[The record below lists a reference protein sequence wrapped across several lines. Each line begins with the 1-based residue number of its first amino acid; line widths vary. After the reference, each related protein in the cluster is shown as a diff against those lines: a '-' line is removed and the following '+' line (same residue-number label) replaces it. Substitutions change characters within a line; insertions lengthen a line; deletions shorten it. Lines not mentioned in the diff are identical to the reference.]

1 MTHLPEPPQIATP
14 QPWWLRL
21 LGVGMLVIVPLIWWL
36 TAYPPQPHGVSTTD
50 TELSHSFAQ
59 TPQLEQIRARG
70 YIRVATLI
78 SPTIYI
84 PDKTHPQGLEYDLVT
99 RFATYLGL
107 SVHFIVAKNIDDAY
121 AMVATN
127 QADFAAA
134 GLVVSLAREA
144 QFRYGP
150 SYLSVRRQL
159 IYRQGVEKPK
169 SLQDIGDAPLA
180 VEQGSNSQN
189 WLTEQSNKGLLDVPF
204 DHMTDSTSQKAD
216 QGKTDYAIRIRLED
230 SGINTLEALE
240 NGTVDYAVVLSHEA
254 MLGQKMSNKIRV
266 ATDLGPP
273 VSFAW
278 AFSRLADKSLYDAAV
293 DFFTEIRR
301 NNELKNLIDRHYTQ
315 FEQLDQKL
323 AQQFVDD
330 VDQRIS
336 PYLSAFKAA
345 GKKYAIDWR
354 LLAAMGYQ
362 ESKWQP
368 DAQSQQ
374 GAYGLMQ
381 IMPPTAA
388 YVGLTDPSNP
398 VKNILAAAKYLGYLR
413 TQIDDQAPEPDLT
426 YLALAAYNIGIG
438 HLNDAIKL
446 TKQQGGDPNRWRD
459 IRERLTQLSNS
470 KIYPKLRNGF
480 ARGEETA
487 QYVENIRALHDLMVW
502 VEIHNQQM
510 NGSFTVDHS
519 DSVLNSAQSNSL

>member
-1 MTHLPEPPQIATP
+1 VAS
-14 QPWWLRL
+14 
-21 LGVGMLVIVPLIWWL
+21 LVVAPLIWWL
-36 TAYPPQPHGVSTTD
+36 SVYPPLLPKNQTAD
-50 TELSHSFAQ
+50 AALIYSFAT
-59 TPQLEQIRARG
+59 TPQLEQIRQRG
-70 YIRVATLI
+70 YLKVATLI

-99 RFATYLGL
+99 RFAKFLGL
-107 SVHFIVAKNIDDAY
+107 GVHFIVAKNIDEAY
-121 AMVATN
+121 ALVATN

-134 GLVVSLAREA
+134 GLVVSLGREA

-169 SLQDIGDAPLA
+169 SLQDIGNAPLA

-189 WLTEQSNKGLLDVPF
+189 WLTEQSNKGLLDLPF
-204 DHMTDSTSQKAD
+204 NAPNERAPSPANPEKP
-216 QGKTDYAIRIRLED
+216 DYAIRVQLED
-230 SGINTLEALE
+230 SGINTLQAVE

-266 ATDLGPP
+266 AADLGPP

-278 AFSRLADKSLYDAAV
+278 AFSRLADKSLYNESV
-293 DFFTEIRR
+293 QFFSHIRQ

-345 GKKYAIDWR
+345 GKKYRIDWR

-374 GAYGLMQ
+374 GAYGMMQ

-388 YVGLTDPSNP
+388 YIGLTDPSNP
-398 VKNILAAAKYLGYLR
+398 VQNIAAAAKYLDYLR

-446 TKQQGGDPNRWRD
+446 TRQQGGDPNRWRD
-459 IRERLTQLSNS
+459 IRERLSQLSNP
-470 KIYPKLRNGF
+470 KIHPKLRNGF
-480 ARGEETA
+480 ARGEETV
-487 QYVENIRALHDLMVW
+487 QYVENIRALHDLMIW
-502 VEIHNQQM
+502 VEIHNRKM
-510 NGSFTVDHS
+510 NGDFDIN
-519 DSVLNSAQSNSL
+519 SVADTN

>member
-1 MTHLPEPPQIATP
+1 VTNPPESLHTATP
-14 QPWWLRL
+14 APWWLRL
-21 LGVGMLVIVPLIWWL
+21 FGIGGLVIVPLIWWL
-36 TAYPPQPHGVSTTD
+36 TTYPPSTQNALNTD
-50 TELSHSFAQ
+50 AALSQSFAK
-59 TPQLEQIRARG
+59 TPQLEQIHTRG
-70 YIRVATLI
+70 YLRVATLI

-99 RFATYLGL
+99 RFAQYLGL
-107 SVHFIVAKNIDDAY
+107 GVHFIVAKNIDDAY
-121 AMVATN
+121 AMVARN

-134 GLVVSLAREA
+134 GLVVSLGREA

-159 IYRQGVEKPK
+159 IYRQGVAKPK
-169 SLQDIGDAPLA
+169 SLQDIGTAPLA

-189 WLTEQSNKGLLDVPF
+189 WLTEQSNQGLLDVPF
-204 DHMTDSTSQKAD
+204 SSAAEAAPINASPEKR
-216 QGKTDYAIRIRLED
+216 DYAIRIQLEN
-230 SGINTLEALE
+230 SGINTLRALE

-254 MLGQKMSNKIRV
+254 MLGQKMSNKIRI

-278 AFSRLADKSLYDAAV
+278 AFSRVADNSLYNASV
-293 DFFTEIRR
+293 KFFTTIRQ
-301 NNELKNLIDRHYTQ
+301 NNELKNLIDRHYAQ

-345 GKKYAIDWR
+345 GKKYRIDWR
-354 LLAAMGYQ
+354 LLAAMSYQ

-374 GAYGLMQ
+374 GAYGMMQ

-388 YVGLTDPSNP
+388 YIGLTDPGNP
-398 VKNILAAAKYLGYLR
+398 VQNITAAAKYLDYLR
-413 TQIDDQAPEPDLT
+413 TQIDDQAPNPDLT

-446 TKQQGGDPNRWRD
+446 TRQQGGDPNRWRD
-459 IRERLTQLSNS
+459 IRERLTQLSNP
-470 KIYPKLRNGF
+470 KIYAKLRNGN
-480 ARGEETA
+480 ARGEETV
-487 QYVENIRALHDLMVW
+487 QYVENIRALHDLMIW
-502 VEIHNQQM
+502 VEIHNQRM
-510 NGSFTVDHS
+510 NGAFSIDSGVDT
-519 DSVLNSAQSNSL
+519 N

>member
-1 MTHLPEPPQIATP
+1 MTSAPENHPNATQ

-21 LGVGMLVIVPLIWWL
+21 LGVGGLVLIPLLWWL
-36 TAYPPQPHGVSTTD
+36 ATYPPSTP
-50 TELSHSFAQ
+50 LSLSEDAALSQSFAKI
-59 TPQLEQIRARG
+59 PQLDQIKARG
-70 YIRVATLI
+70 YLRVATLI

-84 PDKTHPQGLEYDLVT
+84 PDKTQPQGLEYDLVT
-99 RFATYLGL
+99 RFAHYLGL
-107 SVHFIVAKNIDDAY
+107 GVHFIVAKNIDEAY
-121 AMVATN
+121 ALVASN

-134 GLVVSLAREA
+134 GLVVSLGREV

-169 SLQDIGDAPLA
+169 SLQDIGNAPLA

-204 DHMTDSTSQKAD
+204 SSLPEATPP
-216 QGKTDYAIRIRLED
+216 KTPHEKPDYAIRIQLED
-230 SGINTLEALE
+230 SGINTLQALE

-278 AFSRLADKSLYDAAV
+278 AFARVADHSLYNASV
-293 DFFTEIRR
+293 HFFSEIRQ
-301 NNELKNLIDRHYTQ
+301 NNELKNLIDRHYAQ

-345 GKKYAIDWR
+345 GKKYHIDWR

-374 GAYGLMQ
+374 GAYGMMQ

-388 YVGLTDPSNP
+388 YIGLTDPGNP
-398 VKNILAAAKYLGYLR
+398 VQNITAAAKYLDYLR
-413 TQIDDQAPEPDLT
+413 SQIDDQAPEPDLT

-446 TKQQGGDPNRWRD
+446 TRQQGGDPNRWRD
-459 IRERLTQLSNS
+459 IRERLAQLSNP
-470 KIYPKLRNGF
+470 KIYPKLRNGY
-480 ARGEETA
+480 ARGEETI
-487 QYVENIRALHDLMVW
+487 QYVENIRALHDLMIW
-502 VEIHNQQM
+502 VEIHNQKID
-510 NGSFTVDHS
+510 GTFGI
-519 DSVLNSAQSNSL
+519 DSSVEAN

>member
-1 MTHLPEPPQIATP
+1 MLINSPDAPDTP
-14 QPWWLRL
+14 RKQPWWLRL
-21 LGVGMLVIVPLIWWL
+21 FGVASLVIAPLIWWL
-36 TAYPPQPHGVSTTD
+36 TAYPPTLQNSNNTD
-50 TELSHSFAQ
+50 AALIHSFAS
-59 TPQLEQIRARG
+59 TPQLEQIRERG
-70 YIRVATLI
+70 FLRVATLI

-84 PDKTHPQGLEYDLVT
+84 PDKNQPQGLEYDLVT
-99 RFATYLGL
+99 RFAKFLGL
-107 SVHFIVAKNIDDAY
+107 PVKFIVAKNIEEAY
-121 AMVATN
+121 ALVASN

-134 GLVVSLAREA
+134 GLVVSLGREA

-159 IYRQGVEKPK
+159 IYRQGVEKPN
-169 SLQDIGDAPLA
+169 SLQDIGNAPLA

-189 WLTEQSNKGLLDVPF
+189 WLTEQSNEGLLDAPF
-204 DHMTDSTSQKAD
+204 NAPNEHAPTRANPEKS
-216 QGKTDYAIRIRLED
+216 DYAIRVQLED
-230 SGINTLEALE
+230 SGINTLQAVE
-240 NGTVDYAVVLSHEA
+240 NGSVDYGIVLSHEA
-254 MLGQKMSNKIRV
+254 MLGQKMSDKIRV
-266 ATDLGPP
+266 AADLGPP

-278 AFSRLADKSLYDAAV
+278 AFSRLADKSLYNKSV
-293 DFFTEIRR
+293 EFFTEIRQ

-323 AQQFVDD
+323 AQQFIDD

-336 PYLSAFKAA
+336 PYLNAFKAA
-345 GKKYAIDWR
+345 GKKYDIDWR

-368 DAQSQQ
+368 DALSNQ

-388 YVGLTDPSNP
+388 SIGLTDPGNP
-398 VKNILAAAKYLGYLR
+398 VKNITAAAKYLDYLR

-446 TKQQGGDPNRWRD
+446 TRQQGGDPNRWRD
-459 IRERLTQLSNS
+459 IRERLTQLSNP

-480 ARGEETA
+480 ARGEETV
-487 QYVENIRALHDLMVW
+487 QYVENIRALHDLMIW
-502 VEIHNQQM
+502 VEIHNQKM
-510 NGSFTVDHS
+510 NGDFAI
-519 DSVLNSAQSNSL
+519 DSVADEK

>member
-1 MTHLPEPPQIATP
+1 MTRPSEPVSATKT

-21 LGVGMLVIVPLIWWL
+21 FGVASFVLVPLIWWL
-36 TAYPPQPHGVSTTD
+36 ATYPPQVKNSQNPEAV
-50 TELSHSFAQ
+50 LSRSFAT
-59 TPQLEQIRARG
+59 TPQLAQIRARG
-70 YIRVATLI
+70 YLRVATLI

-99 RFATYLGL
+99 RFAQYLGL
-107 SVHFIVAKNIDDAY
+107 GVRFIVAKNIDDAY
-121 AMVATN
+121 ALVASN

-134 GLVVSLAREA
+134 GLVVSLGRET
-144 QFRYGP
+144 QYRYGP

-169 SLQDIGDAPLA
+169 SLQDIGNAPLA

-189 WLTEQSNKGLLDVPF
+189 WLIEQSDKGLLDVPF
-204 DHMTDSTSQKAD
+204 SSMPESTPPKA
-216 QGKTDYAIRIRLED
+216 GHEKPDYAIRIQLED
-230 SGINTLEALE
+230 SGINTLQALE

-254 MLGQKMSNKIRV
+254 MLGQKMSNKIRI

-278 AFSRLADKSLYDAAV
+278 AFSRLADKSLYRASV
-293 DFFTEIRR
+293 QFFTEIRQ

-315 FEQLDQKL
+315 FEQLDQTL

-374 GAYGLMQ
+374 GAYGMMQ

-388 YVGLTDPSNP
+388 YMGLTDPGNP
-398 VKNILAAAKYLGYLR
+398 VQNITAAAKYLNYLR

-426 YLALAAYNIGIG
+426 YLALAAYNLGIG

-446 TKQQGGDPNRWRD
+446 TRQQGGDPNRWRD
-459 IRERLTQLSNS
+459 IRERLAQLSNP

-480 ARGEETA
+480 ARGEETV
-487 QYVENIRALHDLMVW
+487 QYVENIRALHDLMIW
-502 VEIHNQQM
+502 VEIHNQKM
-510 NGSFTVDHS
+510 NGTFRI
-519 DSVLNSAQSNSL
+519 DSAIDSN

>member
-1 MTHLPEPPQIATP
+1 MTSPSEPGSITKT

-21 LGVGMLVIVPLIWWL
+21 SGVASLVIVPLIWWL
-36 TAYPPQPHGVSTTD
+36 STYPPYWQNGQNPD
-50 TELSHSFAQ
+50 AALSRSFAT

-70 YIRVATLI
+70 YLRVATLI

-84 PDKTHPQGLEYDLVT
+84 PDKAHPQGLEYDLVT
-99 RFATYLGL
+99 RFASYLGL
-107 SVHFIVAKNIDDAY
+107 AVHIIVAKNIDEAY
-121 AMVATN
+121 AMVASN

-134 GLVVSLAREA
+134 GLVVSLGREA

-169 SLQDIGDAPLA
+169 SLQDIGNAPLA

-189 WLTEQSNKGLLDVPF
+189 WLIEQSNKGLLDVPF
-204 DHMTDSTSQKAD
+204 SRISEAAPPKASHE
-216 QGKTDYAIRIRLED
+216 KPDYAIRIQLED
-230 SGINTLEALE
+230 SGINTLQALE

-278 AFSRLADKSLYDAAV
+278 AFSRLADKSLYQASV
-293 DFFTEIRR
+293 QFFTEIRQ
-301 NNELKNLIDRHYTQ
+301 NNELKNLIDRHYAQ

-345 GKKYAIDWR
+345 GEKYAIDWR

-388 YVGLTDPSNP
+388 YIGLTDPGNP
-398 VKNILAAAKYLGYLR
+398 VKNITAAAKYLNYLR
-413 TQIDDQAPEPDLT
+413 TQIDDKAPEPDLT

-446 TKQQGGDPNRWRD
+446 TRQQGGNPNRWRD
-459 IRERLTQLSNS
+459 IRERLTQLSNP
-470 KIYPKLRNGF
+470 KIYSKLRNGF
-480 ARGEETA
+480 ARGEETV
-487 QYVENIRALHDLMVW
+487 QYVENIRALHDLMIW
-502 VEIHNQQM
+502 VEIHNQKM
-510 NGSFTVDHS
+510 NGTFRIDTAA
-519 DSVLNSAQSNSL
+519 DSN

>member
-1 MTHLPEPPQIATP
+1 MTSPPEPLPARTTA
-14 QPWWLRL
+14 PWWLRL
-21 LGVGMLVIVPLIWWL
+21 LGVGSLVIVPLIWWL
-36 TAYPPQPHGVSTTD
+36 TTYPPSVPNIQNSSA
-50 TELSHSFAQ
+50 ELSQSFTK
-59 TPQLEQIRARG
+59 TPQLEQIQTRG
-70 YIRVATLI
+70 YLRVATLI

-84 PDKTHPQGLEYDLVT
+84 PDKTRPQGLEYDLVT
-99 RFATYLGL
+99 RFAHYLGL
-107 SVHFIVAKNIDDAY
+107 GVHFIVAKNIDDAY
-121 AMVATN
+121 ALVASN

-134 GLVVSLAREA
+134 GLVVSLGREA

-169 SLQDIGDAPLA
+169 SLQDIGNAPLA

-189 WLTEQSNKGLLDVPF
+189 WLTEQSNKGLLNVPF
-204 DHMTDSTSQKAD
+204 SSIEQASPAETSHEQP
-216 QGKTDYAIRIRLED
+216 DYAIRIQLED
-230 SGINTLEALE
+230 SGINTLQALE

-254 MLGQKMSNKIRV
+254 MLGQKMSNKIRI

-278 AFSRLADKSLYDAAV
+278 AFSRIADRSLYTASV
-293 DFFTEIRR
+293 KFFTEIRQ
-301 NNELKNLIDRHYTQ
+301 NNELKNLIDRHYAQ

-345 GKKYAIDWR
+345 GKKYQIDWR

-368 DAQSQQ
+368 DAQSEQ
-374 GAYGLMQ
+374 GAYGMMQ

-388 YVGLTDPSNP
+388 YIGLTDPGNP
-398 VKNILAAAKYLGYLR
+398 VQNITAAAKYLDYLR
-413 TQIDDQAPEPDLT
+413 TQINDQASEPDLT
-426 YLALAAYNIGIG
+426 YLALAAYNIGLG
-438 HLNDAIKL
+438 HLNDAIEL
-446 TKQQGGDPNRWRD
+446 TREQGGDPNRWRD
-459 IRERLTQLSNS
+459 IRERLTQLSNP
-470 KIYPKLRNGF
+470 KIYAKLRNGF
-480 ARGEETA
+480 ARGEATI
-487 QYVENIRALHDLMVW
+487 QYVENIRALHDLMIW
-502 VEIHNQQM
+502 VEIHNQKI
-510 NGSFTVDHS
+510 NGAFDL
-519 DSVLNSAQSNSL
+519 DSAVSAHEFAPN